1 MSATRETPAELQ
13 TRVNASPFYRL
24 LGFEVVEV
32 GEGMA
37 RIRMPFQEDLLQ
49 FQGAVHGGA
58 IFSIAD
64 AAVAVALLTLAEP
77 GEEAVTIEG
86 KLNSLAKVTEGELVA
101 VGRVVHHGR
110 SVALGD
116 TEVFRSDG
124 KLCAK
129 GLMTYTLI
137 HKR

>member
-1 MSATRETPAELQ
+1 MSGSRETPEALQ
-13 TRVNASPFYRL
+13 VRVNASPFYRL

-32 GEGMA
+32 GEGVA
-37 RIRMPFQEDLLQ
+37 RVRMPYREDLLQ

-64 AAVAVALLTLAEP
+64 AAVAVALLTLADH

-86 KLNSLAKVTEGELVA
+86 KLNYLAKVTQGELVA

-137 HKR
+137 HR